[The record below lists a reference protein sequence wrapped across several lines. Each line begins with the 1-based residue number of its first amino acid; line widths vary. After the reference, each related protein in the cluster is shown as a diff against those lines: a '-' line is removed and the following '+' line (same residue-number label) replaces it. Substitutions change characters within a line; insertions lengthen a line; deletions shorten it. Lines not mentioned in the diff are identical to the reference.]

1 MNAVTSTENRAAP
14 WWRLPWTKK
23 STRDARA
30 DGTSASGPSGDQAMT
45 RYARGE
51 GAAFDELYAFLSPRL
66 YPFCLRLTGRKAEAD
81 DVFQEAFLKL
91 HCARASYIPGSNVLH
106 WAFAVTRSVYLD
118 RLRRKKRRPEDLV
131 ATDDVTFALDAAQM
145 AFGHDAGDASPEA
158 QARANQLMKLVHV
171 ELGKLSERNRTA
183 YVLLR
188 YEGLS
193 VQEASTVLGASED
206 AVKQRAHRADEA
218 IREAVARGGW

>member
-1 MNAVTSTENRAAP
+1 MNAVTSSENRPAP
-14 WWRLPWTKK
+14 WWKLPWAKTP
-23 STRDARA
+23 AA
-30 DGTSASGPSGDQAMT
+30 APSSDDAMT

-51 GAAFDELYAFLSPRL
+51 SAAFDELYAFLSPRL
-66 YPFCLRLTGRKAEAD
+66 YPFCIRLTGRKSEAD

-118 RLRRKKRRPEDLV
+118 RLRKKKRRPEEL
-131 ATDDVTFALDAAQM
+131 ASTDDVTFALDAAQM
-145 AFGHDAGDASPEA
+145 ALGKAAPDGSPET
-158 QARANQLMKLVHV
+158 QARAGELMKLVHA
-171 ELGKLSERNRTA
+171 ELGKMSERNRTA

-193 VQEASTVLGASED
+193 VQEASSVLGASED